1 MSPLAISVLV
11 AVCVF
16 TGAVLAMHAA
26 RALPSQHLSAEA
38 RDVIKLA
45 MALVAT
51 LVALVLG
58 LLIATAKGTFD
69 AQTGATRQL
78 SSNVLLLDQ
87 VLAGYGPET
96 EHSRAALRQA
106 VARTIER
113 MWPEDRSPPSILP
126 PHDTGS
132 PMLNYYNEVANL
144 EPQSDA
150 QRALKARAL
159 QIMTDLA
166 QTRFQMYVQ
175 ENSGLPPPFLIVV
188 VFWLVILFAGYGL
201 IAPRNVTVV
210 VVLLACTLSVS
221 GAVFLILEL
230 ADPLDGLVRLSS
242 LPLRQAYAQLGR

>member
-1 MSPLAISVLV
+1 
-11 AVCVF
+11 
-16 TGAVLAMHAA
+16 MHAA
-26 RALPSQHLSAEA
+26 RALPSHHLSAEA

-45 MALVAT
+45 LALVAT

-69 AQTGATRQL
+69 SQTGATRQL

-87 VLAGYGPET
+87 VLAEYGPET
-96 EHSRAALRQA
+96 QPSREMLRQA
-106 VARTIER
+106 VAQTIAR
-113 MWPEDRSPPSILP
+113 MWPEDGSQPSILP

-132 PMLNYYNEVANL
+132 PMLKYYSELANL
-144 EPQSDA
+144 APQSDA
-150 QRALKARAL
+150 QRVLKARAL
-159 QIMTDLA
+159 QAMTDLA

-175 ENSGLPPPFLIVV
+175 ENSGLPPPFLVVV

-201 IAPRNVTVV
+201 IAPRNGTVIV
-210 VVLLACTLSVS
+210 MLLASTVSVA

-242 LPLRQAYAQLGR
+242 LPLRQAYSQLGQ